1 MIVPVSASV
10 TLTRLHPWHWL
21 SVIYTQYLCA
31 PVTLT
36 ICTRDIDLTEC
47 DLHSVPAFVRLTIL
61 HSWHW
66 PFLLQKF
73 WTNIFVYYPRP
84 PLWSKGQISIHI
96 PSNKNHAIITST
108 VYSSVGP
115 QSKDGSVCVT
125 GEGPGGATWPLA
137 KPIITLARG
146 QVAPPGPSPV
156 AHTLPS
162 LDWGL

>member
-66 PFLLQKF
+66 PFYCKSFGPLF
-73 WTNIFVYYPRP
+73 FVYYLRP
-84 PLWSKGQISIHI
+84 PLVQG
-96 PSNKNHAIITST
+96 PNTNTSPKKLTKLHMWHLVGVIYPQYQCAPVTLTICIRDIDWVWFTLSPCICEIDHTAFMTLT
-108 VYSSVGP
+108 VFI
-115 QSKDGSVCVT
+115 
-125 GEGPGGATWPLA
+125 A
-137 KPIITLARG
+137 KVLDQYFCI
-146 QVAPPGPSPV
+146 
-156 AHTLPS
+156 LP
-162 LDWGL
+162 